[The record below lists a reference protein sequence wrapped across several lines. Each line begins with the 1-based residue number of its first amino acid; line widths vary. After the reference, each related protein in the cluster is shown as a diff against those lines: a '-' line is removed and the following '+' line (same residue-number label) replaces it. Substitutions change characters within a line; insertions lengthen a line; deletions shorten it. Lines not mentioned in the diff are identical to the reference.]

1 MKFLTFRDDAG
12 EERVA
17 RLDGDGLARALSH
30 PDGSPIRDLVG
41 VIAGRMQA
49 GDLVADDAGRTPD
62 GLRLLAPIPRPA
74 RNLFCVGKN
83 YTNHAREFTQ
93 SGFDAGHGPAEAIPG
108 APIVFSKTP
117 QTVVAHGDPVWDAAG
132 VSEALDYEA
141 ELAVIIGR
149 GGRGIARTDAMAH
162 VWGYTILN
170 DVTARDWQKRH
181 KQWHMAKSFDS
192 FGPMG
197 PVAVTADEVDG
208 ANLDLRC
215 WINGELR
222 QHANTRDLIFDIPTL
237 IETISAGITLMPG
250 DIIATGTP
258 EGVGIGFEPPRF
270 LKAGDVMTIEIA
282 GIGRLEN
289 EVRP

>member
-12 EERVA
+12 EDRVA

-30 PDGSPIRDLVG
+30 PDGSPVRDLVG

-117 QTVVAHGDPVWDAAG
+117 QTVVAHGDPVWDAVG

-149 GGRGIARTDAMAH
+149 GGRGIARADAMAH

-170 DVTARDWQKRH
+170 DITARDWQKRH